1 MSVWPLPRI
10 TFQDLSAVHETRP
23 VALLTSDDV
32 WAVLGTQLALPVMIQ
47 AEPVTYSRTLFDYL
61 ADHLPSQVQ
70 AVYAVGQGAPVEAA
84 KVIAARN
91 NKPLVVVPTA
101 LDSSRMLTPTALIE
115 EESEAGK
122 RFVAIDASPAAEI
135 ILDWSVIQAAPDE
148 QCGAGIADVVA
159 IVTALLDWRYAAQ
172 KGKNPVDQRFAPWAA
187 SVAAGLASQAIK
199 TAAAIGQGNREAL
212 HTLLDLMMVA
222 VQLGNQLGH
231 RRVCEGSEHYLALA
245 LASHSGI
252 SPHYELVAP
261 FILLASVL
269 HGQDPAPLQEA
280 LSSAGV
286 RLDQLRATD
295 VRLMLD
301 ELPNLIG
308 AYGFPYSILN
318 DLDPASET
326 VTKALEAAGLQL
338 EDQTWQLPE
347 ATQPVVVQAVEEPQP
362 VAAEEPASEQ
372 PAGDQTQPAAD
383 ILSEEAP
390 VEEAPA
396 EPSAAVVVELP
407 ADLQGPATAAA
418 SAVEDMSTGSEE
430 SGAPDESAEPENG

>member
-1 MSVWPLPRI
+1 
-10 TFQDLSAVHETRP
+10 
-23 VALLTSDDV
+23 
-32 WAVLGTQLALPVMIQ
+32 
-47 AEPVTYSRTLFDYL
+47 
-61 ADHLPSQVQ
+61 
-70 AVYAVGQGAPVEAA
+70 
-84 KVIAARN
+84 
-91 NKPLVVVPTA
+91 
-101 LDSSRMLTPTALIE
+101 
-115 EESEAGK
+115 
-122 RFVAIDASPAAEI
+122 
-135 ILDWSVIQAAPDE
+135 
-148 QCGAGIADVVA
+148 VA

-245 LASHSGI
+245 LAGHSGI